1 MKKNLKT
8 YIKEKKYLVKE
19 NFLYDIASIDK
30 EKTSLPMVVWIKT
43 KDSLDKQSPRLY
55 VSESFFPENLV
66 SISISSYPKILS
78 KCTKSQHQILNNLR
92 NWIIRNKENLLKVWN
107 GEISHIQFGKLMK

>member
-1 MKKNLKT
+1 MKKNIKT
-8 YIKEKKYLVKE
+8 YNE

-30 EKTSLPMVVWIKT
+30 EKTKLPIVVWIKT
-43 KDSLDKQSPRLY
+43 KNPSNKQSPRLY
-55 VSESFFPENLV
+55 VSEKLIPENLV

-78 KCTKSQHQILNNLR
+78 KCTKSQQQILNNLQD
-92 NWIIRNKENLLKVWN
+92 WIIRNKENLLKVWN